1 MLRTLIIILLISTPG
16 WGQTTVERARQLYD
30 QKKIAEAVALLET
43 VKEEQPGYAAAQY
56 YLGRIAFDKKEFDDA
71 ADFFE
76 EATEAKDG
84 QRSEYYTFLGDSY
97 GSIAQDANVI
107 RQGLLAPKMKNAWEK
122 AITLDAK
129 NLDAR
134 YSLISFYTQAPSLM
148 GGSMDKAKEM
158 ARQIMAINPAQG
170 HRSLGNLYVREK
182 NLVAAEKEY
191 LEMVKLD
198 PTLSPFLGNFYVN
211 QQLYDKSFAF
221 FDDALKKNPQ
231 DMSSVYQFGK
241 TSALSGQRLDEG
253 EQCLLKYLAYTPKQN
268 EPSHAGANMRIAQV
282 YEKKGRKAEA
292 KQKYETALK
301 MDGNLQE
308 ARDGLSRVSKP

>member
-1 MLRTLIIILLISTPG
+1 MQRTLLFILLVTTPG
-16 WGQTTVERARQLYD
+16 WAQSTVERARQLYD
-30 QKKIAEAVALLET
+30 QKKTDEAVTLLES
-43 VKEEQPGYAAAQY
+43 VKEEQPGYATAQY

-84 QRSEYYTFLGDSY
+84 QLSDYYTWLGDSY

-107 RQGLLAPKMKNAWEK
+107 RQGFLAPKMKNAWEK
-122 AITLDAK
+122 AIALDPK
-129 NLDAR
+129 NLNAR

-158 ARQIMAINPAQG
+158 AKQIMAINPAQG
-170 HRSLGNLYVREK
+170 HRSMGNLYVREK

-191 LEMVKLD
+191 QEMAKLD
-198 PTLSPFLGNFYVN
+198 PTLSPALGNFYVN
-211 QQLYDKSFAF
+211 QKLYDKSFAF
-221 FDDALKKNPQ
+221 FDDVLKRNPQ
-231 DMSSVYQFGK
+231 DMSAVYQFGK

-253 EQCLLKYLAYTPKQN
+253 EQCLLRYLVYTPKQN
-268 EPSHAGANMRIAQV
+268 EPSHAGANMRLAQV

-301 MDGNLQE
+301 MDGKLQE
-308 ARDGLSRVSKP
+308 AKEGLERVSKP